1 MKRYRIAQVGS
12 FDVENYGDLLFV
24 DVFEKTIR
32 KYIDVE
38 EIVLFA
44 PKKCK
49 MPFSDGQRVVY
60 SVTELEERNQEKPFD
75 VIIVGG
81 GDLIHCVKIRTYMP
95 HISKEWVDYEALY
108 MWMIP
113 SIISWKYNIPLL
125 WNAPGVPYKFMDAE
139 KLLVKELC
147 QLVNYISVRDNVSKC
162 NLEECGVTSEIQVVP
177 DTVFSISELIPKEE
191 LEERFSQMNLG
202 LEKNKYVI
210 FQANHTYLQTEMQGC
225 IETLRKIKAEH
236 QMEILLLPIGYALGD
251 EDFVTGL
258 LKECPGE
265 FVTINNKMSPI
276 EMLTLLANA
285 AGYVGSS
292 LHGCITASTYGVPIV
307 VCNYNR
313 HIKVEGFLELV
324 NMKEAVVYSARDI
337 YSVFEKKL
345 VISGEDRKIALF
357 QIERHFQQL
366 VEKLETK
373 GLTKGFETALCE
385 YVFSM
390 RNMELNYQEEYRQ
403 VQVEKDY
410 EIIERERKYQE
421 VVKAYHEIL
430 DSTAWKITKPIRV
443 LFGIIRTILNKLR

>member
-12 FDVENYGDLLFV
+12 FNVENYGDLLFA
-24 DVFEKTIR
+24 DVFEKNIR
-32 KYIDVE
+32 KYVDVE
-38 EIVLFA
+38 EIILFA

-49 MPFSDGQRVVY
+49 MPFSNGEREVY
-60 SVTELEERNQEKPFD
+60 SVTELEKKNQEKPFD

-81 GDLIHCVKIRTYMP
+81 GDLVHCTKIRTYMP
-95 HISKEWVDYEALY
+95 HISQEWMDYEALY

-139 KLLVKELC
+139 KLIVKELC
-147 QLVNYISVRDNVSKC
+147 QLADYISVRDRISKN
-162 NLEECGVTSEIQVVP
+162 NLEECGMTSEVQVVP
-177 DTVFSISELIPKEE
+177 DTVFSISELISKEE

-202 LEKNKYVI
+202 LEKNKYIV

-225 IETLRKIKAEH
+225 IETLRKIKSEH
-236 QMEILLLPIGYALGD
+236 HVEILLLPIGYVLGD
-251 EDFVTGL
+251 EDFITEL

-324 NMKEAVVYSARDI
+324 NVKEAVVYSTKDI
-337 YSVFEKKL
+337 YPVFEKKL
-345 VISGEDRKIALF
+345 VVSEEDRKNALF
-357 QIERHFQQL
+357 QIERHFEQL
-366 VEKLETK
+366 ADKVETK
-373 GLTKGFETALCE
+373 GLTEGFETALCE
-385 YVFSM
+385 YIFSM
-390 RNMELNYQEEYRQ
+390 RNMELNYQEEYRRA
-403 VQVEKDY
+403 QVEKEY
-410 EIIERERKYQE
+410 EIQE
-421 VVKAYHEIL
+421 VMEAYREIL

-443 LFGIIRTILNKLR
+443 LFNIMKTILNKLR